1 MVHEGGRMLH
11 GDRMQCGHQSHVC
24 VCCIYTLYIPPV
36 GGVPMVGVLVV

>member
-24 VCCIYTLYIPPV
+24 VLQMHTLMWMWFKYAV
-36 GGVPMVGVLVV
+36 TV